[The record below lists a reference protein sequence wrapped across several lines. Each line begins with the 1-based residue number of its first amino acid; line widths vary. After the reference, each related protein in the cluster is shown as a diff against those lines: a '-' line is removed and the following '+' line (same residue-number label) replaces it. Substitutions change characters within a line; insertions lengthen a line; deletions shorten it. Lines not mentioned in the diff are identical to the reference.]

1 MDKSTIINHLYN
13 DTVAQGVKYV
23 KGIDDEETL
32 FVYAYNYN
40 WDNGFDIP
48 ISILEN
54 KNCSLSIALM
64 LFISS
69 DGLLYL
75 ENKETDEGTSSWKS
89 FISNLYNNIL
99 NSKYAVGKTSYNPQ
113 LSKIQ
118 EYKLKKILVDNELIF
133 ITPLD
138 GISCYVTL

>member
-1 MDKSTIINHLYN
+1 MDKSTIIKHLYN

-75 ENKETDEGTSSWKS
+75 
-89 FISNLYNNIL
+89 NLLGCNI
-99 NSKYAVGKTSYNPQ
+99 V
-113 LSKIQ
+113 
-118 EYKLKKILVDNELIF
+118 VR
-133 ITPLD
+133 
-138 GISCYVTL
+138 C